1 MMNLHKNNLKVE
13 LDGIPAIAWNY
24 MPDRFFSSVFGYE
37 LAEADK
43 VRRQMLLAI
52 EAQDGSAREIIRLDF
67 VGGMTIRAVEPV
79 VISSA
84 EVQTQFDW
92 SARPCLIYSTLTAG
106 ELGVDLFKPT
116 ESYQTDIFPS
126 SPVMEIDLS
135 ALPVDVVPSIVLPSN
150 SAVAMPT
157 CKMRLRNS
165 SDTARTITG
174 QLYKQDGSLV
184 EMPVLGR
191 DHVKTWYLELLV
203 HCPDVWDDFSDS
215 ARLIVLQDVRL

>member
-1 MMNLHKNNLKVE
+1 MNLHKNNLKVE
-13 LDGIPAIAWNY
+13 RDGIAAAVWNY
-24 MPDRFFSSVFGYE
+24 FPDRFFSFVFGYE
-37 LAEADK
+37 LAEAEK
-43 VRRQMLLAI
+43 VRSQMLVAV
-52 EAQDGSAREIIRLDF
+52 EAQDGSAREVIRLDF
-67 VGGMTIRAVEPV
+67 GLGMTIRAVEPV
-79 VISSA
+79 VISGV

-92 SARPCLIYSTLTAG
+92 SARPCMIYSTLTAG

-116 ESYQTDIFPS
+116 ESYQTDIFPR

-135 ALPVDVVPSIVLPSN
+135 VLPVDVVPYIVLPSN

-165 SDTARTITG
+165 SDTARAITG

-191 DHVKTWYLELLV
+191 GHVKTWYLELLV
-203 HCPDVWDDFSDS
+203 HCPDIWDDLSDS
-215 ARLIVLQDVRL
+215 PRLIVLQDVRL